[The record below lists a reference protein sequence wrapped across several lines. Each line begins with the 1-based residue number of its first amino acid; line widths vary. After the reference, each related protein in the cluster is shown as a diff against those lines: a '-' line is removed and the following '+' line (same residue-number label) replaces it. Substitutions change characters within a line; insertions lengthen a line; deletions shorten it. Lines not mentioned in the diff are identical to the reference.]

1 MSPGNSRAVRYG
13 ICSPLLSG
21 VFHLLRRLFFL
32 RRQGWCTVSQQSL
45 LMLRAPQRAWPPA
58 WLLLPLQLVTFKSQC
73 RFLSQESTSIT
84 SASKIIFR
92 LSASSMCSIFQ
103 INLWPLTCWRLQ
115 RPLTL
120 SEKILYGH
128 LDDPHGQD
136 ITRGVSY
143 LKLRPDVCNT
153 IELHFGWSNLFYLVQ
168 RVACQDATAQVLC
181 YRRRSHWIFWCS
193 LI

>member
-1 MSPGNSRAVRYG
+1 VRY
-13 ICSPLLSG
+13 IVRFCPVSSTSWFIAPDS
-21 VFHLLRRLFFL
+21 FFL
-32 RRQGWCTVSQQSL
+32 RRQSWCTVSQQSP
-45 LMLRAPQRAWPPA
+45 LMLRAPQSAWPLA
-58 WLLLPLQLVTFKSQC
+58 WLLLPLQLGTLKSQC
-73 RFLSQESTSIT
+73 RFSSQGSISIT
-84 SASKIIFR
+84 SASKIILR
-92 LSASSMCSIFQ
+92 LSASGMCSILR
-103 INLWPLTCWRLQ
+103 INLWLLTCWRLQ

-153 IELHFGWSNLFYLVQ
+153 IGFYLGWSNLFYPVQ

-181 YRRRSHWIFWCS
+181 YHRRFHQNFWCS
-193 LI
+193 FI